1 MTVELTIRLF
11 ATLKDRA
18 GSERIHVSLPDGP
31 LTAAD
36 VLAAVA
42 ADYPV
47 LAPALRSALVAI
59 NRAFAGPETPVAAGD
74 EVALFPP
81 VSGGGFAAGER
92 GGGGAGEE
100 ESQSP
105 GPLREGSLPPRPVGE
120 GQGEASLPT
129 YFAVTPDPLDL
140 EAIHARLGGPEIGA
154 LVSFTGFVRG
164 RTQRDG
170 LPPET
175 LQLDYEAYEDM
186 ATEKMA
192 QIAREIWTRWP
203 MVRGVAL
210 VQRLGRLEVGDVTTF
225 VACAGRHRD
234 EGVFEAARYGI
245 DRLKEI
251 VPVWKKEIGADRS
264 VWVEGHYRPTP
275 DDNR

>member
-1 MTVELTIRLF
+1 MELEIRLF

-18 GSERIHVSLPDGP
+18 GSERIRVALPDGP
-31 LTAAD
+31 ITTAD

-42 ADYPV
+42 ADYPA
-47 LAPALRSALVAI
+47 LAPALRSALVAV
-59 NRAFAGPETPVAAGD
+59 NRAFAGPETPVVVGD

-81 VSGGGFAAGER
+81 VSGGGFAAGEQGSR
-92 GGGGAGEE
+92 GAGV
-100 ESQSP
+100 Q
-105 GPLREGSLPPRPVGE
+105 EGRPPRPVGE
-120 GQGEASLPT
+120 GDWPT

-140 EAIHARLGGPEIGA
+140 EAIHAHLGGPEIGA
-154 LVSFTGFVRG
+154 IVSFTGFVRG

-192 QIAREIWTRWP
+192 QIAREIWARWP

-210 VQRLGRLEVGDVTTF
+210 VQRLGRLGVGDVTTF

-234 EGVFEAARYGI
+234 EGVFEAVRYGI

>member
-1 MTVELTIRLF
+1 MELEIRLF

-18 GSERIHVSLPDGP
+18 GRERIRVSLPNGP
-31 LTAAD
+31 ITTTD

-47 LAPALRSALVAI
+47 LAPALRSALVAV
-59 NRAFAGPETPVAAGD
+59 NRAFAGPETPVVAGD

-81 VSGGGFAAGER
+81 VSGGEEALSLTLPHR
-92 GGGGAGEE
+92 GGEPE
-100 ESQSP
+100 
-105 GPLREGSLPPRPVGE
+105 PPRPAAESWAE
-120 GQGEASLPT
+120 GGLPT

-140 EAIHARLGGPEIGA
+140 EAIHAHLGGPEIGA
-154 LVSFTGFVRG
+154 MVSFTGFVRG

-192 QIAREIWTRWP
+192 QIAREIWARWP

-210 VQRLGRLEVGDVTTF
+210 VQRLGRLAVGDVTTF

-275 DDNR
+275 EDNS